1 MSIDGTWNLTFDTPI
16 GTQETTLE
24 AKAVGGA
31 LTGTQTGRD
40 GAQAQAIQDG
50 AVNGDEASWSLAITS
65 PMPMTLE
72 FKGTVDGD
80 AMSGS
85 VKLGMFGEAKFT
97 GVRA

>member
-16 GTQETTLE
+16 GAQETTLE
-24 AKAVGGA
+24 AKAVGDA
-31 LTGTQTGRD
+31 LTGTQSGRD
-40 GAQAQAIQDG
+40 GSQAIRDG
-50 AVNGDEASWSLAITS
+50 AVNGDDASWSLDISS

-72 FKGTVDGD
+72 FKGAVDGD
-80 AMSGS
+80 TISGS

>member
-1 MSIDGTWNLTFDTPI
+1 MSIDGTWKLTFETPI

-31 LTGTQTGRD
+31 LTGMQSGRD
-40 GAQAQAIQDG
+40 GSQPIHDG

-72 FKGTVDGD
+72 FKGTVNGD
-80 AMSGS
+80 VMSGS
-85 VKLGMFGEAKFT
+85 VKLGMFGETSFT
-97 GVRA
+97 AVRA

>member
-16 GTQETTLE
+16 GTQETTLA

-40 GAQAQAIQDG
+40 GSQDIHEG
-50 AVNGDEASWSLAITS
+50 VVNGDEVSWSLAITS

-72 FKGTVDGD
+72 FKGTVNGD

-85 VKLGMFGEAKFT
+85 VKLGMFGETTFT
-97 GVRA
+97 GARA

>member
-1 MSIDGTWNLTFDTPI
+1 MSIDGTWKLTFETPM
-16 GTQETTLE
+16 GTLETTLE
-24 AKAVGGA
+24 AKTVGGA
-31 LTGTQTGRD
+31 LTGTQSGRD
-40 GAQAQAIQDG
+40 GSQPISDG
-50 AVNGDEASWSLAITS
+50 AVNGDEANWSLTISS

-80 AMSGS
+80 SMSGS

>member
-1 MSIDGTWNLTFDTPI
+1 MSIDGTWKLTFETPI

-24 AKAVGGA
+24 AKAVRGA
-31 LTGTQTGRD
+31 LTGTQSGRD
-40 GAQAQAIQDG
+40 GSQPISDG
-50 AVNGDEASWSLAITS
+50 AVDGDEASWSLAITS

-85 VKLGMFGEAKFT
+85 VKLGMFGETSFT

>member
-1 MSIDGTWNLTFDTPI
+1 MSIDGTWNLTFGTPI

-31 LTGTQTGRD
+31 LTGAQSGRD
-40 GAQAQAIQDG
+40 GTQPIHDG
-50 AVNGDEASWSLAITS
+50 VVNGDEASWSLAISS

-72 FKGTVDGD
+72 FKGKVDGD

-85 VKLGMFGEAKFT
+85 VKLGMFGETKFT